1 MAKTNKLSQQLVAL
15 VCTLIFLG
23 GSVMYYQS
31 KKSEAKHDAKT
42 CSDGCNLGKE
52 QFNLPQLY
60 VDEIAIMNTIAETL
74 EKAAVKEDFKT
85 SEKKVIADVR
95 VWKDM
100 QRVKAMFTKEERKA
114 ASEPVLEKAKP
125 ALERLHKAQSKVQF
139 TKGGTPLMQK
149 IKAILDGV

>member
-1 MAKTNKLSQQLVAL
+1 MAKTKKLSEQLVAL
-15 VCTLIFLG
+15 TVALIILG

-31 KKSEAKHDAKT
+31 KKSAAAHDAKT
-42 CSDGCNLGKE
+42 CTDGCDLGKE

-74 EKAAVKEDFKT
+74 EEASAKEDFKT
-85 SEKKVIADVR
+85 SEKKVIADVK

-100 QRVKAMFTKEERKA
+100 QRVKAMFTKEENHA
-114 ASEPVLEKAKP
+114 AALPIKEKAQP

-139 TKGGTPLMQK
+139 SKGGVPLMQK
-149 IKAILDGV
+149 IKAILDGA